1 MSAQKNSRSSI
12 RLPLLISIAIA
23 GGILIGATVSNN
35 SPKGVAIYNNIQK
48 FKEILTYVQRDYVDE
63 VNTDELAEY
72 AIREMLEKLDP
83 HTVYIPAENVAAA
96 KSELEGGFDGIG
108 IEFGI
113 FRDTLYVVAPINGGP
128 SEQVGLR
135 SGDKIIE
142 VDGENIAGI
151 GINNYDVYKRLR
163 GHKGTKVNVKIKR
176 DREAAYLDYTIVRDK
191 IPQNTVDVS
200 YMIDKETGYIKLSR
214 FGTNTY
220 NEFKTALKKLNGM
233 GMKKLVLDLKG
244 NGGGIMQ
251 RAIEISDEFLDNNQ
265 LIVYTKGKD
274 NRYDSEARARIKG
287 IAEDIPLIVLIDQG
301 SASASEIVSGALQDN
316 DRALIVGR
324 RSFGKGLVQVPIDLS
339 DGSELR
345 LTISRYYTPSGRS
358 IQKPYR
364 AEDNDYDQE
373 IYTRLE
379 NGEFFHADSVKF
391 NDSLTYRTSGGRV
404 VYGGGGIMP
413 DYFVPIDTTFNSAFL
428 RSLYVKNLFREY
440 TLNYTSKNEEMFKEM
455 SLDEFKQDFK
465 ISEGMI
471 KDFIALAELSGITF
485 DKAGFDTS
493 KAIILSNI
501 KAHIGRRIWGEEG
514 YYPIINE
521 HDEILTRAIGL
532 FDKAKALSQHN

>member
-1 MSAQKNSRSSI
+1 MSERKNSKSSI

-23 GGILIGATVSNN
+23 GGVLIGATVSNN

-63 VNTDELAEY
+63 VNTDDLAEY
-72 AIREMLEKLDP
+72 AIKQMLEKLDP

-135 SGDKIIE
+135 SGDQIIE

-151 GINNYDVYKRLR
+151 GINNYDVYKKLR

-176 DREAAYLDYTIVRDK
+176 ERESEYLDFTITRDK

-200 YMIDKETGYIKLSR
+200 YMIDDVIGYIKLSR

-220 NEFKTALKKLNGM
+220 TEFKTALNKLKGE

-251 RAIEISDEFLDNNQ
+251 RAIEISDEFLNDNQ

-287 IAEDIPLIVLIDQG
+287 IAENIPLIVLIDQG

-358 IQKPYR
+358 IQKPYE
-364 AEDNDYDQE
+364 AGGGDYDHE

-391 NDSLTYRTSGGRV
+391 NDSLKYKTSKGRI

-413 DYFVPIDTTFNSAFL
+413 DYFVPIDTSLNSAYL
-428 RSLYVKNLFREY
+428 NTLYVKNLFREY
-440 TLNYTSKNEEMFKEM
+440 TLNYTQKHEKRLKGM
-455 SLDEFKQDFK
+455 SLENFK
-465 ISEGMI
+465 
-471 KDFIALAELSGITF
+471 KDFQVSENMVREFIRLAELSGVAYNEAEYKI
-485 DKAGFDTS
+485 S
-493 KAIILSNI
+493 KSIIISNI
-501 KAHIGRRIWGEEG
+501 KAQIGRRLWAEEG

-521 HDEILTRAIGL
+521 HDEVLMQAIQF
-532 FDKAKALSQHN
+532 FDKAEELLRHN

>member
-1 MSAQKNSRSSI
+1 MSERKNSKSSI

-23 GGILIGATVSNN
+23 GGVLIGATVSNN

-72 AIREMLEKLDP
+72 AIKEMLEKLDP

-135 SGDKIIE
+135 SGDQIIE

-151 GINNYDVYKRLR
+151 GINNYDVYKKLR

-176 DREAAYLDYTIVRDK
+176 ERENKYLDFTITRDK

-200 YMIDKETGYIKLSR
+200 YMIDEEIGYIKLSR

-220 NEFKTALKKLNGM
+220 TEFKAALNKLKGE

-251 RAIEISDEFLDNNQ
+251 RAIEISDEFLDGNQ

-287 IAEDIPLIVLIDQG
+287 VAENIPLIVLIDQG

-358 IQKPYR
+358 IQKPYQ
-364 AEDNDYDQE
+364 ADGGDYDQE
-373 IYTRLE
+373 IYSRLE
-379 NGEFFHADSVKF
+379 SGEFFHADSVKF
-391 NDSLTYRTSGGRV
+391 NDSLKYKTSKGRV

-413 DYFVPIDTTFNSAFL
+413 DYFVPIDTSLNSPYL
-428 RSLYVKNLFREY
+428 RSLYIKNLFREY
-440 TLNYTSKNEEMFKEM
+440 TLNYTKEHEKQLKNM
-455 SLDEFKQDFK
+455 SLDKFKKNFNITGDMVK
-465 ISEGMI
+465 G
-471 KDFIALAELSGITF
+471 FIQLAELSGVPYNEAEF
-485 DKAGFDTS
+485 NTS
-493 KAIILSNI
+493 KSIIVSNM
-501 KAHIGRRIWGEEG
+501 KAQIGRRMWGEEG
-514 YYPIINE
+514 YYPVINK
-521 HDEILTRAIGL
+521 HDEILMQAIQF
-532 FDKAKALSQHN
+532 FDKAEELSRHN

>member
-1 MSAQKNSRSSI
+1 MSERKNSRSSI

-128 SEQVGLR
+128 SEQVGLK
-135 SGDKIIE
+135 SGDQIIE

-151 GINNYDVYKRLR
+151 GINNYDVYKKLR
-163 GHKGTKVNVKIKR
+163 GHKGTKVSVKVKR
-176 DREAAYLDYTIVRDK
+176 EREKEYLDFTITRDK

-200 YMIDKETGYIKLSR
+200 YMIDDEVGYIKLSR

-220 NEFKTALKKLNGM
+220 NEFKSALNKLKEE

-251 RAIEISDEFLDNNQ
+251 RAIEISDEFLGGNQ

-274 NRYDSEARARIKG
+274 SRYDSEARARIKG
-287 IAEDIPLIVLIDQG
+287 IAENIPLIVLIDQG

-358 IQKPYR
+358 IQKPYQ
-364 AEDNDYDQE
+364 AEGGNYDQE
-373 IYTRLE
+373 IYSRLE

-391 NDSLTYRTSGGRV
+391 NDSLKYKTSKGRI

-413 DYFVPIDTTFNSAFL
+413 DYFVPIDTSLNSAYL
-428 RSLYVKNLFREY
+428 QTLYVKNLFREY
-440 TLNYTSKNEEMFKEM
+440 TWNYTNENEKKLKGLSLEGFK
-455 SLDEFKQDFK
+455 KDFE
-465 ISEGMI
+465 ISEDMI
-471 KDFIALAELSGITF
+471 REFLKLAELSGVEF
-485 DKAGFDTS
+485 DKKGYETS
-493 KAIILSNI
+493 KAIIISNI
-501 KAHIGRRIWGEEG
+501 KAQIGRRIWEEEG
-514 YYPIINE
+514 YYPIINQ
-521 HDEILTRAIGL
+521 HDEILMQAIQF
-532 FDKAKALSQHN
+532 FDKAEELSRHN

>member
-1 MSAQKNSRSSI
+1 MSERKNSKSSI

-72 AIREMLEKLDP
+72 AIKEMLEKLDP

-135 SGDKIIE
+135 SGDQIIE

-151 GINNYDVYKRLR
+151 GINNYDVYKKLR

-176 DREAAYLDYTIVRDK
+176 EAENGFLDFTITRDK

-200 YMIDKETGYIKLSR
+200 YMIDDEIGYIKLSR

-220 NEFKTALKKLNGM
+220 NEFKSALTKLKGK

-251 RAIEISDEFLDNNQ
+251 RAIEISDEFLDGNQ

-287 IAEDIPLIVLIDQG
+287 IAENIPLIVLIDQG

-316 DRALIVGR
+316 DRALIIGR

-358 IQKPYR
+358 IQKPYQ
-364 AEDNDYDQE
+364 ADGGDYDQE
-373 IYTRLE
+373 IYSRLE

-391 NDSLTYRTSGGRV
+391 NDSLKYKTSKGRI

-413 DYFVPIDTTFNSAFL
+413 DYFVPIDTSLNSPYL
-428 RSLYVKNLFREY
+428 RSLYIKNLFREY
-440 TLNYTSKNEEMFKEM
+440 TFNYTSKHEKQLKSM
-455 SLDEFKQDFK
+455 SLGDFRKNFKVSD
-465 ISEGMI
+465 GMV
-471 KDFIALAELSGITF
+471 KDFIQLAELSGVMF
-485 DKAGFDTS
+485 DEKGFNTS
-493 KAIILSNI
+493 KSIIISNI
-501 KAHIGRRIWGEEG
+501 KAQVGRRIWGEEG
-514 YYPIINE
+514 YYPVINE
-521 HDEILTRAIGL
+521 HDEILVQAIQF
-532 FDKAKALSQHN
+532 FDKAEELSRHN

>member
-1 MSAQKNSRSSI
+1 MRENNNSKSSI
-12 RLPLLISIAIA
+12 RLPLLLAVAIA
-23 GGILIGATVSNN
+23 GGILIGAMVGKN

-63 VNTDELAEY
+63 VNTDDLAEY
-72 AIREMLEKLDP
+72 AIRQMLEKLDP
-83 HTVYIPAENVAAA
+83 HTVYIPAKNVAAA

-113 FRDTLYVVAPINGGP
+113 FRDTLYVVAPISGGP
-128 SEQVGLR
+128 SDQVGLK
-135 SGDKIIE
+135 SGDKIVE

-151 GINNYDVYKRLR
+151 GINNFDVFNKLR
-163 GHKGTKVNVKIKR
+163 GKKGTEVNILVKR
-176 DREAAYLDYTIVRDK
+176 DGESKKLDFTIVRDK

-200 YMIDKETGYIKLSR
+200 YMIDDKVGYIKLSR

-220 NEFKTALKKLNGM
+220 KEFKLAMQKLKAE

-251 RAIEISDEFLDNNQ
+251 RAIEISDEFLSSDE

-274 NRYDSEARARIKG
+274 SRYDSEARARIKG
-287 IAEDIPLIVLIDQG
+287 IAENVPLIVLIDQG

-316 DRALIVGR
+316 DRAIIVGR

-358 IQKPYR
+358 IQKPYGKENR
-364 AEDNDYDQE
+364 DYNDE
-373 IYTRLE
+373 IYSRYE
-379 NGEFFHADSVKF
+379 NGEFFHADSTRF
-391 NDSLTYRTSGGRV
+391 IDSLKYKTQKGRI

-413 DYFVPIDTTFNSAFL
+413 DFFVPIDTTLNSKYL
-428 RSLYVKNLFREY
+428 RNLYSKNLFREY
-440 TLNYTSKNEEMFKEM
+440 TLNYATKNEKTLESMDLE
-455 SLDEFKQDFK
+455 DFK
-465 ISEGMI
+465 ANFEVSEKMT
-471 KDFIALAELSGITF
+471 KDFINLAKKSGIEF
-485 DKAGFDTS
+485 DEIGFKTS
-493 KAIILSNI
+493 KPIILSNI
-501 KAHIGRRIWGEEG
+501 KAQLGRRFWGEEG
-514 YYPIINE
+514 YFPIINKY
-521 HDEILTRAIGL
+521 DDILVRALNL
-532 FDKAKALSQHN
+532 FDKAEELVQAN